1 MRHLRWLSFIGV
13 FGSLAWITGNE
24 GYYALFGFFAFLS
37 LFWYDERTESLFKQA
52 TANTFI
58 VTTIMLAGTFVYIS
72 FVAKY
77 APDAVLKDRLIVTLA
92 MGIGVTYVVH
102 LLTFMGSFIYFS
114 LRGFRG

>member
-37 LFWYDERTESLFKQA
+37 LFWYDERTEALFKQA
-52 TANTFI
+52 TAITFI
-58 VTTIMLAGTFVYIS
+58 VTTILLAGTFVYMS

-77 APDAVLKDRLIVTLA
+77 AAPAVLADRLIVTLA
-92 MGIGVTYVVH
+92 TGLGVTYVAH
-102 LLTFMGSFIYFS
+102 LLTFALSFIYFS
-114 LRGFRG
+114 FRGFRQ

>member
-37 LFWYDERTESLFKQA
+37 LFWYDERTEALFKQA
-52 TANTFI
+52 TAITF
-58 VTTIMLAGTFVYIS
+58 MLAATFVYVS

-77 APDAVLKDRLIVTLA
+77 AAPAALADRLIVTLA
-92 MGIGVTYVVH
+92 TGLGVTYVTH
-102 LLTFMGSFIYFS
+102 PWS
-114 LRGFRG
+114 LRSPLSASHSGGSANEDSHA